1 MRLFNKIIESTK
13 EPLNQNDIWFD
24 GETFNIYTQGK
35 WRAITITLQELGV
48 LKALASNLSPDT
60 NEDVESVWNNIIN
73 N

>member
-24 GETFNIYTQGK
+24 GETFNIYKYGK
-35 WRAITITLQELGV
+35 WRPITITLDELEI